1 MAKSYRTHN
10 ASIQVASVI
19 GAGTNKIK
27 KKIRDIERLL
37 AKKRDTL
44 PDTVIVENERTLDA
58 LRLELKKS
66 ELKRL
71 AQKYSKKY
79 HMVKFFEKKKA
90 LKLYNRELKQKP
102 INKETIVERAV
113 DLCYTVNFPKTEKYV
128 SLYPK
133 SSKSKKKQSN
143 SEKEGTG
150 NDDNSS
156 DDESENTAEAP
167 ETVQKREFFRE
178 LIRKHYLN
186 KTLPLGVNEIL
197 NGKTLPNEDLGI
209 VVASYSTEDSQPNST
224 PKLST
229 EKKSSQSSQDLQK
242 NSKSNSDSDDE
253 SDGFF
258 E

>member
-19 GAGTNKIK
+19 GAGSNKIK

-37 AKKRDTL
+37 NKKRDTL

-133 SSKSKKKQSN
+133 KSRSN
-143 SEKEGTG
+143 KGDNG
-150 NDDNSS
+150 DDDSN
-156 DDESENTAEAP
+156 DDESNNEAEAP

-197 NGKTLPNEDLGI
+197 NGKQLPNDDLGI
-209 VVASYSTEDSQPNST
+209 VIASYSDKDAQSKST
-224 PKLST
+224 PKLSA
-229 EKKSSQSSQDLQK
+229 ENKSPQDQQAK
-242 NSKSNSDSDDE
+242 SKSNSGSDDE